1 MANTVTR
8 RGFLTA
14 ASAAGVALSAG
25 SRVLGAAQAPAPDLI
40 VHHGK
45 IVTVD
50 RQFRVVEAMAIVGE
64 RIQAV
69 GSNEEILKLSKPGTQ
84 QVDLKG
90 KSVLPGLIDSH
101 LHPVSGAMF
110 EFDHT
115 VPNMDT
121 IAEVLDYVRS
131 RAAVLPSGQ
140 GISVSQVFIT
150 RLRERRFPTRQELDQ
165 AAPNHPVCFSTGP
178 DASLN
183 SLALKQSG
191 IDRNFR
197 VADGQEGFVE
207 RDPASGEPTGIVRNG
222 GRFIK
227 VKSSRKS
234 PSPQDRLDRLHLML
248 AAYNEV
254 GITSISDRA
263 AGKDS
268 IELYRK
274 LLDRGQLSCRVFLNG
289 SVNPHASLSAIE
301 AQIKS
306 YSQHPL
312 HAYNNRLWLRG
323 MKVFLD
329 GGMLTG
335 TASMRKPWGVSKI
348 YSITDPAY
356 RGLLFIQPDRLY
368 EVFRLAMANGLQ
380 TTAHSA
386 GDGAVHTMV
395 DAYERIDREFSVR
408 PHRPCIC
415 HSNFMS
421 LEAIEKMRK
430 LGVVAD
436 LQPVWIYL
444 DGATLMANFGSER
457 LAYFHPYRTLVEHGV
472 TVGGGSDHMQKI
484 GRRRSI
490 NSYDPFLGIWTTLTR
505 RPRWTDQ
512 PLHPEQCLTRRQA
525 IELYTINNAYLT
537 FEEKKKG
544 SLEANKLADF
554 IVLDKDPLTCPL
566 DDVKDLQVEQTY
578 LGGKCVYQRRPGTN
592 SRRLGTV

>member
-1 MANTVTR
+1 MANSVTR
-8 RGFLTA
+8 REFLAA

-25 SRVLGAAQAPAPDLI
+25 AKASGAGPAAPPDLI

-50 RQFRVVEAMAIVGE
+50 PQFRVAEAMAVAGE
-64 RIQAV
+64 RIVAV
-69 GSNEEILKLSKPGTQ
+69 GSNEEILRLAQPGTQ

-101 LHPVSGAMF
+101 MHPVSGAMF

-115 VPNMDT
+115 VPNMDSV
-121 IAEVLDYVRS
+121 AEVLDYVRS
-131 RAAVLPSGQ
+131 RAAVLPPGQ
-140 GISVSQVFIT
+140 GITVRQVFIT
-150 RLRERRFPTRQELDQ
+150 RLRERRFPTRQELDE
-165 AAPNHPVCFSTGP
+165 AAPKHPVCFSTGP

-191 IDRNFR
+191 IDRNFK

-227 VKSSRKS
+227 VKSSSKS
-234 PSPQDRLDRLHLML
+234 PSPQDRVDRLRAML

-254 GITSISDRA
+254 GITSICDRA

-268 IELYRK
+268 IGLYQQ

-289 SVNPHASLSAIE
+289 SVNPHASLAAIE
-301 AQIKS
+301 NQIKS
-306 YSQHPL
+306 YAQHPL

-335 TASMRKPWGVSKI
+335 TAFMRKPWGASKI
-348 YSITDPAY
+348 YSITDPDY
-356 RGLLFIQPDRLY
+356 RGLLFIQPERLY
-368 EVFRLAMANGLQ
+368 EVFRLAMAHGLQ

-386 GDGAVHTMV
+386 GDGAVHAMV

-408 PHRPCIC
+408 SHRPCIC

-421 LEAIEKMRK
+421 LEAIEKMQK

-444 DGATLMANFGSER
+444 DGATLMANFGSDR
-457 LAYFHPYRTLVEHGV
+457 LAYFHPYRTLAEHGV

-490 NSYDPFLGIWTTLTR
+490 NSYDPFLGIWTTLAR
-505 RPRWTDQ
+505 QPRWTDR

-537 FEEKKKG
+537 FEEKEKG
-544 SLEANKLADF
+544 SLEAGKLADF
-554 IVLDKDPLTCPL
+554 VVLDKDPLTCPL
-566 DDVKDLQVEQTY
+566 DDVKDLEVEQTY
-578 LGGKCVYQRRPGTN
+578 LGGKCVHQRTPGQ
-592 SRRLGTV
+592 SRRRLAGV